1 LVFVVIVVR
10 EICNAFYNF
19 MKKTLCSDAE
29 NRDADDSDAD
39 NRDAYYRDADAATET
54 PTNSV
59 FFYRQ

>member
-1 LVFVVIVVR
+1 
-10 EICNAFYNF
+10 